1 MQENEIIDNIKKE
14 AERIKEDSIYSSKG
28 HFESSKFW
36 RYFNYLLMIVSIASL
51 VLCLV
56 LTFSDYNK
64 IVVGI
69 FGIIS
74 AFITVILI
82 FLNPQEKYIAHQNS
96 ANKYLSLKNR
106 ARIFLDIESFEMDLE
121 RQKYYIKFLD
131 FERNTINENSPPIMY
146 IGYKNAKKQIESD
159 RNTEYEIDKDKK

>member
-106 ARIFLDIESFEMDLE
+106 ARIFLDIESSDMDLE
-121 RQKYYIKFLD
+121 RQKDYIKFLD
-131 FERNTINENSPPIMY
+131 FERNTINENFLPIMNMY
-146 IGYKNAKKQIESD
+146 YKNAKKQIESD
-159 RNTEYEIDKDKK
+159 KTKYKID

>member
-106 ARIFLDIESFEMDLE
+106 ARIFLDIESSDMDLE
-121 RQKYYIKFLD
+121 RQKDYIKFLD
-131 FERNTINENSPPIMY
+131 FERNTINENFLPIMNMY
-146 IGYKNAKKQIESD
+146 YKNAKKQIESD
-159 RNTEYEIDKDKK
+159 KNKYKIY

>member
-36 RYFNYLLMIVSIASL
+36 RYFNYILMIVSIASL

-106 ARIFLDIESFEMDLE
+106 ARIFLDIESSDMDLE
-121 RQKYYIKFLD
+121 RQKDYIKFLD
-131 FERNTINENSPPIMY
+131 FERNTINENSLPIMNMY
-146 IGYKNAKKQIESD
+146 YKNAKKQIESD
-159 RNTEYEIDKDKK
+159 KTKYKID

>member
-1 MQENEIIDNIKKE
+1 MAENEITDNIKKE

-36 RYFNYLLMIVSIASL
+36 RYFNYILMFVSIASL
-51 VLCLV
+51 ILCLV
-56 LTFSDYNK
+56 LTFGDYNK
-64 IVVGI
+64 IVVGVL
-69 FGIIS
+69 GIIS
-74 AFITVILI
+74 SFITVILI

>member
-1 MQENEIIDNIKKE
+1 MQENEIIENIKKE

-36 RYFNYLLMIVSIASL
+36 RYFNYILMIVSIASL

-131 FERNTINENSPPIMY
+131 FERNTINENSLPIMNMY
-146 IGYKNAKKQIESD
+146 YKNAKKQIESD
-159 RNTEYEIDKDKK
+159 KTKYKID